1 MPIDLGND
9 IKTFLL
15 YLLGDIKTNIKPIA
29 TSIIIKTKN
38 RRTKFK
44 LRTPS
49 YLYTLKVDDEKKAN
63 KIKSSIPSNITKI
76 EINEK
81 KTREKKVKSNI
92 KFFK

>member
-15 YLLGDIKTNIKPIA
+15 YLLGDIKTNIKSIA

-81 KTREKKVKSNI
+81 KTREKKVKS
-92 KFFK
+92 KKH